1 MSYYTGLVLLY
12 FIFWLVVRLYRS
24 SVDFSWWPINIYD
37 KDSIKEDME
46 DYVECNRLSVL
57 ANVTPE
63 VKSVV
68 ISLVTLGIF
77 IFNLINAVG
86 FYLIIQAISMPY
98 LMYYAIIVVVI
109 LAIIDAVENTYDFY
123 FYFVSM
129 FTKNVPV
136 KVIYRYLDVYRI
148 KLLPE
153 YMDEVLCALSILSAI
168 YGIYCYVVIS

>member
-1 MSYYTGLVLLY
+1 MSHYTGLVLLY
-12 FIFWLVVRLYRS
+12 FIFWLVVRLYRG
-24 SVDFSWWPINIYD
+24 SVDFSWWPINSHD
-37 KDSIKEDME
+37 EDTLKEEME
-46 DYVECNRLSVL
+46 DYVESNRLSVL

-86 FYLIIQAISMPY
+86 FYLIIQVISMPL
-98 LMYYAIIVVVI
+98 LMYYGFIVIMI
-109 LAIIDAVENTYDFY
+109 LALVDAVESTYDFY
-123 FYFVSM
+123 FYFASM
-129 FTKNVPV
+129 LTKNVST
-136 KVIYRYLDVYRI
+136 KIIYRYLDIYCI

-153 YMDEVLCALSILSAI
+153 YIDEVLCALSILGAI

>member
-68 ISLVTLGIF
+68 IALATLGIF

-86 FYLIIQAISMPY
+86 FYLIIQVISMPH
-98 LMYYAIIVVVI
+98 LVYYGFIVIMI
-109 LAIIDAVENTYDFY
+109 LALIDAVESTCEFY
-123 FYFVSM
+123 LYFVSM

-153 YMDEVLCALSILSAI
+153 YIDEVLCALSILSAI
-168 YGIYCYVVIS
+168 YGIYWYIVK